1 MNIYIYYL
9 SLVRIN
15 NFKNYKNIRIEYDAY
30 RSDLEMLAQMPRTDS
45 NTVRVDDAQQ
55 NYQRHKEEFE
65 KLRSDV
71 IVKLKFLD
79 ENRVST
85 NKIKTDTKFICIIGF

>member
-1 MNIYIYYL
+1 
-9 SLVRIN
+9 
-15 NFKNYKNIRIEYDAY
+15 
-30 RSDLEMLAQMPRTDS
+30 MLAQMPRTDS

-55 NYQRHKEEFE
+55 NYQKHKEEFE

-79 ENRVST
+79 ENRVSIF
-85 NKIKTDTKFICIIGF
+85 NKPIT

>member
-1 MNIYIYYL
+1 MQC
-9 SLVRIN
+9 
-15 NFKNYKNIRIEYDAY
+15 FIRIEYDAY
-30 RSDLEMLAQMPRTDS
+30 RSDLEMLAQMPRTES

-79 ENRVST
+79 ENRVSIFLQ
-85 NKIKTDTKFICIIGF
+85 NIFNVVLVLLYFILSIFIIFVVYFK

>member
-1 MNIYIYYL
+1 
-9 SLVRIN
+9 
-15 NFKNYKNIRIEYDAY
+15 
-30 RSDLEMLAQMPRTDS
+30 MLAQMPRTDS

-55 NYQRHKEEFE
+55 NYQQHKEEFE

-79 ENRVST
+79 ENRVSDLFLVINVYLMT
-85 NKIKTDTKFICIIGF
+85 TYHYDTSIIS

>member
-1 MNIYIYYL
+1 
-9 SLVRIN
+9 
-15 NFKNYKNIRIEYDAY
+15 
-30 RSDLEMLAQMPRTDS
+30 MLAQMPRTDS

-55 NYQRHKEEFE
+55 NYQQHKEEFE

-79 ENRVST
+79 ENRVSFFL
-85 NKIKTDTKFICIIGF
+85 NQ

>member
-1 MNIYIYYL
+1 M
-9 SLVRIN
+9 
-15 NFKNYKNIRIEYDAY
+15 FFRIEYDAY

-45 NTVRVDDAQQ
+45 NTVRVDDAQH
-55 NYQRHKEEFE
+55 NYQQHKEEFE

-79 ENRVST
+79 ENRVRDSHH
-85 NKIKTDTKFICIIGF
+85 II

>member
-1 MNIYIYYL
+1 MSSCLTFYY
-9 SLVRIN
+9 
-15 NFKNYKNIRIEYDAY
+15 FRIEYDAY

-79 ENRVST
+79 ENRV
-85 NKIKTDTKFICIIGF
+85 CIIIINIVLYSDYFYLILKVK

>member
-1 MNIYIYYL
+1 L
-9 SLVRIN
+9 
-15 NFKNYKNIRIEYDAY
+15 FFRIEYDAY

-45 NTVRVDDAQQ
+45 NTVRVGDAQQ
-55 NYQRHKEEFE
+55 NYQQHKEEFE

-79 ENRVST
+79 ENRVSILS
-85 NKIKTDTKFICIIGF
+85 KIILVSIKYY

>member
-1 MNIYIYYL
+1 MIEVQNI
-9 SLVRIN
+9 N
-15 NFKNYKNIRIEYDAY
+15 CFFRIEYDAY

-45 NTVRVDDAQQ
+45 NTVRVGDAQQ
-55 NYQRHKEEFE
+55 NYQQHKEEFE

-79 ENRVST
+79 ENRVRILA
-85 NKIKTDTKFICIIGF
+85 KIILVSIKY

>member
-1 MNIYIYYL
+1 
-9 SLVRIN
+9 
-15 NFKNYKNIRIEYDAY
+15 
-30 RSDLEMLAQMPRTDS
+30 MPRTDS

-55 NYQRHKEEFE
+55 NYQQHKEEFE

-79 ENRVST
+79 ENRVSFFLI
-85 NKIKTDTKFICIIGF
+85 NKLFIAIFFTYNTKKKI

>member
-1 MNIYIYYL
+1 
-9 SLVRIN
+9 
-15 NFKNYKNIRIEYDAY
+15 
-30 RSDLEMLAQMPRTDS
+30 MPRTDS

-55 NYQRHKEEFE
+55 NYQQHKEEFE

-79 ENRVST
+79 ENRVSIFL
-85 NKIKTDTKFICIIGF
+85 NKCLKKYHSWYLSMYFLIYI

>member
-1 MNIYIYYL
+1 MFFDYFHIKQLKI
-9 SLVRIN
+9 
-15 NFKNYKNIRIEYDAY
+15 FFRIEYDAY

-45 NTVRVDDAQQ
+45 NTVRVGDAQQ
-55 NYQRHKEEFE
+55 NYQQHKEEFE

-79 ENRVST
+79 ENRVSILIT
-85 NKIKTDTKFICIIGF
+85 S

>member
-1 MNIYIYYL
+1 
-9 SLVRIN
+9 
-15 NFKNYKNIRIEYDAY
+15 
-30 RSDLEMLAQMPRTDS
+30 MLAQMPRTDS

-55 NYQRHKEEFE
+55 NYQQHKEEFE

-79 ENRVST
+79 ENRVSIFKLLNFKCLFMYT
-85 NKIKTDTKFICIIGF
+85 YIK

>member
-1 MNIYIYYL
+1 LLCIY
-9 SLVRIN
+9 
-15 NFKNYKNIRIEYDAY
+15 NFKKFFNINFFRIEYDAY

-45 NTVRVDDAQQ
+45 STVRVDDAQQ

-85 NKIKTDTKFICIIGF
+85 FFSKLILF

>member
-1 MNIYIYYL
+1 M
-9 SLVRIN
+9 
-15 NFKNYKNIRIEYDAY
+15 FRIEYDAY

-55 NYQRHKEEFE
+55 NYQQHKEEFE

-79 ENRVST
+79 ENRVS
-85 NKIKTDTKFICIIGF
+85 I